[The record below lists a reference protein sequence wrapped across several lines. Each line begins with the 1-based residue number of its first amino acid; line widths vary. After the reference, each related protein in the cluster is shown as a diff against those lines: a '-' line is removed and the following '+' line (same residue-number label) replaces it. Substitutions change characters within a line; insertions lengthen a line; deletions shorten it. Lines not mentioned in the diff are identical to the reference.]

1 MTAPVAIQGDYVDLR
16 FVKGRK
22 VCQVVIEIPIEAG
35 ESFVASF
42 GTPNPANG
50 VPVALAR
57 IQVGAQ
63 PVAEPERKQWDE
75 LSLAQQAGILCSDK
89 QFQNWGGFMNAE
101 HAAQWLRDRCH
112 ISSRADL
119 DKNLDAARTF
129 REINSQYRAAVRGAA

>member
-1 MTAPVAIQGDYVDLR
+1 MSSAAIQGDYVDLR

-57 IQVGAQ
+57 IQPAVK
-63 PVAEPERKQWDE
+63 AEPERKQWDE
-75 LSLAQQAGILCSDK
+75 LSLAQQAGILCGDK
-89 QFQNWGGFMNAE
+89 QFQNWGGFMNSE
-101 HAAQWLRDRCH
+101 HAAEWLRDKCR
-112 ISSRADL
+112 ILSRADL
-119 DKNLDAARTF
+119 DKNPDAARTF
-129 REINSQYRAAVRGAA
+129 REINATYRASLRGAA

>member
-1 MTAPVAIQGDYVDLR
+1 MSAPAAIQGDYVDLR

-35 ESFVASF
+35 ESFVAAF

-57 IQVGAQ
+57 IQSGT
-63 PVAEPERKQWDE
+63 VAVEPERKQWDD
-75 LSLAQQAGILCSDK
+75 LSLAQQAGILCGDK

-101 HAAQWLRDRCH
+101 HAAEWLRDRCM
-112 ISSRADL
+112 ILSRADL
-119 DKNLDAARTF
+119 DKNPDAARTF
-129 REINSQYRAAVRGAA
+129 REINSTYRASLRGAA